1 MKISIAQVAQLLG
14 GTTEGND
21 TKDVW
26 SVGKIEEATEG
37 QISFL
42 SNPKY
47 EDFIY
52 TTEAS
57 AVIVN
62 NDFKPSREFKT
73 TLIKVD
79 DSYSAFTK
87 LLEEYDKFKK
97 FSKVGI
103 EQPSFIHETAKTGEN
118 IYLAAFSHIGVNAKI
133 GNNVKI
139 FPQVQIGDNVTI
151 GDNTILYAGVKI
163 YSDCEIGKNCTI
175 HSNTVV
181 GSDGFGFA
189 PQKDG
194 TYKTIP
200 QIGNVII
207 KDNVSIG
214 ANTVIDCA
222 TMGSTIIHEGVKLD
236 NLIQIA
242 HNVEVEK
249 NTVMAAQAGVSGSTK
264 VGQNC
269 IVGGQV
275 GLAGHLNI
283 ADQTSIAAQ
292 SGLTKGTKKGDVLIG
307 SPAMSKLPYAKSL
320 SIFKNLPELQKR
332 IDTLEEKTVNLPT
345 TQEG

>member
-14 GTTEGND
+14 GTIEGNE
-21 TKDVW
+21 TNEVW
-26 SVGKIEEATEG
+26 SVGKIEEAHEG

-47 EDFIY
+47 EEFVY
-52 TTEAS
+52 STNAS

-62 NDFKPSREFKT
+62 KTFSPKKDYHT
-73 TLIKVD
+73 TLIRVED
-79 DSYSAFTK
+79 AYIAFTM
-87 LLEEYDKFKK
+87 LLEHYDKVKN

-103 EQPSFIHETAKTGEN
+103 EEPSYIHETATTGEN
-118 IYLAAFSHIGVNAKI
+118 IYRAAFSHIGSGAKI

-139 FPQVQIGDNVTI
+139 YPQVQIGDNVTI
-151 GDNTILYAGVKI
+151 GDNTILYAGVKV
-163 YSDCEIGKNCTI
+163 YADCVIGSGCTL
-175 HSNTVV
+175 HANSVV

-194 TYKTIP
+194 SYKSIP

-207 KDNVSIG
+207 KNNVSIG
-214 ANTVIDCA
+214 ANTVVDCA

-264 VGQNC
+264 IGENC
-269 IVGGQV
+269 IIGGQV
-275 GLAGHLNI
+275 GLAGHINI
-283 ADQTSIAAQ
+283 ANKTTIGAQ
-292 SGLTKGTKKGDVLIG
+292 AGLGKGTKEGDVLLG
-307 SPAMSKLPYAKSL
+307 SPAMAKLSYAKSL
-320 SIFKNLPELQKR
+320 SVFKKLPELQKR
-332 IDTLEEKTVNLPT
+332 VNELEEKIVNLPT
-345 TQEG
+345 IQEG